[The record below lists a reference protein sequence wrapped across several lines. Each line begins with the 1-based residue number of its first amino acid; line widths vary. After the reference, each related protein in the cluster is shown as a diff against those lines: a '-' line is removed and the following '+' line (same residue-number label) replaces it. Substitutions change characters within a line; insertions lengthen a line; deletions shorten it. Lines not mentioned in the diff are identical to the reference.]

1 MTSQMQDLRVRDKI
15 ERIISD
21 LSHIGVDGETM
32 QYILENV
39 GMEDQMLRQ
48 LMMSQPIDNVNCI
61 YEERRLF
68 ESFSNLS
75 TNK

>member
-1 MTSQMQDLRVRDKI
+1 MTSQMQDLRVRDKV

-39 GMEDQMLRQ
+39 GMEDQMLKQ
-48 LMMSQPIDNVNCI
+48 LMMSQPIDEVN
-61 YEERRLF
+61 YMFLERTIL
-68 ESFSNLS
+68 ENI
-75 TNK
+75 NKKYNK